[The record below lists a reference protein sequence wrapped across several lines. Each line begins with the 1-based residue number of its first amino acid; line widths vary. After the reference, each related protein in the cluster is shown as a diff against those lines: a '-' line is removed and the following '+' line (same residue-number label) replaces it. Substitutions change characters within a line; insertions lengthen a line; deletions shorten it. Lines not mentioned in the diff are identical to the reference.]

1 MTGVA
6 HLLQPGEED
15 WQDILERLCERFE
28 TYGPERVVKILRD
41 CNGHAGQA
49 ASTLRDLA
57 GTEMRPVDP
66 DDAEHVRTLLC
77 SPLMFSHACKE
88 HFRRYDVNG
97 DGALEWSE
105 IVGLVNALYE
115 NFGLQPP
122 REGGLK
128 AFFEATDTNG
138 DGVLSEKE
146 FKHFF
151 ECFLRYAFFDVV
163 NHEQKAKE
171 PQGSPAHAKSHHQE
185 GQQTGRSQHRAPK
198 EPSASPPR
206 RSERSAR
213 SAAGSPS
220 AAGGGGGGRVGEES
234 LSASPQPAASRHESR
249 RHHHGGQAELG
260 AGVFRCYAPQGM
272 AYRQSPDLN
281 SPSDTV
287 GVQKGEVVQAL
298 EHWIRTPQGW
308 LPVAIS
314 TGERF
319 FEPSS
324 AVPKASRSSAAVAAA
339 ASPDQHQSSRSSKR
353 VSRST
358 GVVER
363 SEGYASVG
371 GEGRR
376 DREKAPPAA
385 PVAPV
390 AGAGGG
396 GSGSG
401 GLRPGEEEWQG
412 VFERLSLRFPTAT
425 SSDVAQALRDYGG
438 HAGQAAQRLRALTAS

>member
-1 MTGVA
+1 
-6 HLLQPGEED
+6 
-15 WQDILERLCERFE
+15 
-28 TYGPERVVKILRD
+28 
-41 CNGHAGQA
+41 
-49 ASTLRDLA
+49 
-57 GTEMRPVDP
+57 MRPVDP

-77 SPLMFSHACKE
+77 SPLIFSHACKE
-88 HFRRYDVNG
+88 HFRKYDVNG

-105 IVGLVNALYE
+105 IVSLVTALYE

-122 REGGLK
+122 REGGLR
-128 AFFEATDTNG
+128 AFFEATDTNH

-151 ECFLRYAFFDVV
+151 EMVLRYAFFDVV

-171 PQGSPAHAKSHHQE
+171 KEPHGSPIQTKANHHHQE
-185 GQQTGRSQHRAPK
+185 AQGTGRSHKVGK

-206 RSERSAR
+206 RSERGER
-213 SAAGSPS
+213 SAAASPS
-220 AAGGGGGGRVGEES
+220 AGGGGRAGEDS
-234 LSASPQPAASRHESR
+234 LTASPPAASRHESK
-249 RHHHGGQAELG
+249 RHHHSGQADVG
-260 AGVFRCYAPQGM
+260 AGVFRCYAQQGI
-272 AYRQSPDLN
+272 AYRQSPDMN
-281 SPSDTV
+281 SPTDLA
-287 GVQKGEVVQAL
+287 GVQKGEVIQAL

-324 AVPKASRSSAAVAAA
+324 AVPKASRSSAAAAAA
-339 ASPDQHQSSRSSKR
+339 ASPDQHHSSRSSKR

-358 GVVER
+358 GAVER
-363 SEGYASVG
+363 SEGYGGPV

-376 DREKAPPAA
+376 EREKAAPAPA
-385 PVAPV
+385 PVAPAAPAV
-390 AGAGGG
+390 GGGG

-412 VFERLSLRFPTAT
+412 VFERLSQRFPTA
-425 SSDVAQALRDYGG
+425 SPGDVAQALRDYGG
-438 HAGQAAQRLRALTAS
+438 HAGQAAQRLRSLTSS